1 MKLFT
6 RLFSR
11 YWPSRKK
18 PADQQPVL
26 DPVPPYR
33 FGRLLSPHNLL
44 RLPRHLSHPFI
55 RKRVR
60 PVYLGDHRA
69 LCTIVGRYKFF
80 VDTRDI
86 GFATHILTDGFWEMW
101 LTQFMAK
108 TVKEGMFVL
117 DVGANFGYYSV
128 LMADLVGRNGKLI
141 AFEPNPHAA
150 ASAEASLSVNGFG
163 SRSTVLRSAASDT
176 AGSVTFCIPHD
187 EPKNARM
194 VPADY
199 TQPDADIIQVPTVT
213 IDEICRGERKVDF
226 IKIDAEGGEYRIF
239 QGMQEIIR
247 RDCPMIILEFNADR
261 TGAKVLLDLI
271 VQTYPSLKYIR
282 PDGTPTDVAPDRVMS
297 ENVGEDWLLL
307 LE

>member
-1 MKLFT
+1 
-6 RLFSR
+6 
-11 YWPSRKK
+11 
-18 PADQQPVL
+18 
-26 DPVPPYR
+26 
-33 FGRLLSPHNLL
+33 
-44 RLPRHLSHPFI
+44 
-55 RKRVR
+55 
-60 PVYLGDHRA
+60 
-69 LCTIVGRYKFF
+69 
-80 VDTRDI
+80 
-86 GFATHILTDGFWEMW
+86 MW
-101 LTQFMAK
+101 LTKFMAR

-128 LMADLVGRNGKLI
+128 LMADLVGPNGKLI

-163 SRSTVLRSAASDT
+163 SRSTVVRSAASDT

-199 TQPDADIIQVPTVT
+199 TQPGADTIQVPTVT

-261 TGAKVLLDLI
+261 IGAKALLDLI
-271 VQTYPSLKYIR
+271 VQTYPTLKYIR
-282 PDGTPTDVAPDRVMS
+282 SDGTPTDVAPDRVMS
-297 ENVGEDWLLL
+297 ENEGEDWLLL

>member
-1 MKLFT
+1 MIKLT
-6 RLFSR
+6 RLLLSYLPFR
-11 YWPSRKK
+11 PKPS
-18 PADQQPVL
+18 DQQPVV
-26 DPVPPYR
+26 DPVSPYR
-33 FGRLLSPHNLL
+33 IGRLLSPTNLL
-44 RLPRHLSHPFI
+44 TLPRHLSQSFI

-69 LCTIVGRYKFF
+69 LCTILGRYKFF
-80 VDTRDI
+80 ADTRDI

-108 TVKEGMFVL
+108 TIKEGMFVL

-128 LMADLVGRNGKLI
+128 LMADLVGPNGKLI

-163 SRSTVLRSAASDT
+163 SRSTVLRSAAADM
-176 AGSVTFCIPHD
+176 AGSVTFCIPHS
-187 EPKNARM
+187 EPKNATI

-213 IDEICRGERKVDF
+213 VDAICRGERKVDF

-247 RDCPMIILEFNADR
+247 RDHPMIILEFNADR
-261 TGAKVLLDLI
+261 HGAKALLDLI
-271 VQTYPSLKYIR
+271 LQTYPSLNYIR
-282 PDGTPTDVAPDRVMS
+282 SDGTPTSVAPERVMS

-307 LE
+307 LQ